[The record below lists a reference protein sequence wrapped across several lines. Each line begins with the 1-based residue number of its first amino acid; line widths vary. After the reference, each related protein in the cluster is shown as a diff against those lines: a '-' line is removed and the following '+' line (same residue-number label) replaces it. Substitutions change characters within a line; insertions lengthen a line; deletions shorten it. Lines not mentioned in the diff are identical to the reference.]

1 MSYVIAATDMLA
13 TAAADVA
20 GIGSSLSAANSV
32 AAAPTTAV
40 VAAAE
45 DEVSAAIA
53 SLFSSHGQAFQT
65 LSAQAGAFHAQF
77 VRR

>member
-32 AAAPTTAV
+32 AAAPTTA
-40 VAAAE
+40 
-45 DEVSAAIA
+45 
-53 SLFSSHGQAFQT
+53 
-65 LSAQAGAFHAQF
+65 
-77 VRR
+77 